1 MEKNDIIDQ
10 VDEPSD
16 WVHSMVIVEKRDGKL
31 QICLGPHDL
40 KKGNKKRTLPN
51 EKRWID
57 YGRHGWRQVGIR
69 RSKWMTKARS
79 F

>member
-31 QICLGPHDL
+31 RICLDPHDL
-40 KKGNKKRTLPN
+40 KKA
-51 EKRWID
+51 
-57 YGRHGWRQVGIR
+57 IR
-69 RSKWMTKARS
+69 REHYPMKSAESIMADMAGAKWVFADQS
-79 F
+79 G

>member
-31 QICLGPHDL
+31 RICLDPHDL

-51 EKRWID
+51 EKR
-57 YGRHGWRQVGIR
+57 
-69 RSKWMTKARS
+69 
-79 F
+79 